1 MTDIRHENINLPM
14 YASATKTSSSK
25 TLNIRTDIIG
35 NLLTKCFNRVLICS
49 SHHIYHLRPP
59 RCSVHL
65 HTTTT
70 IHASRHNLSSIASTT
85 TRKPISSSDLPP
97 TLTTIFITSH
107 NITYSQ
113 RHIHL
118 HISHPTQNKT
128 KQTRVKPVPADH
140 SSKLSAPKSERAAG
154 QALASLRQTA

>member
-70 IHASRHNLSSIASTT
+70 IHASRHNLRSIASTT
-85 TRKPISSSDLPP
+85 TRNPSHHPIYLLLSPQYLSQV
-97 TLTTIFITSH
+97 TTSRILKGTSIYTSH
-107 NITYSQ
+107 TP
-113 RHIHL
+113 H
-118 HISHPTQNKT
+118 KT
-128 KQTRVKPVPADH
+128 KQNKQGSNPYLQIIRPSFRHLRA
-140 SSKLSAPKSERAAG
+140 SERQG
-154 QALASLRQTA
+154 KL